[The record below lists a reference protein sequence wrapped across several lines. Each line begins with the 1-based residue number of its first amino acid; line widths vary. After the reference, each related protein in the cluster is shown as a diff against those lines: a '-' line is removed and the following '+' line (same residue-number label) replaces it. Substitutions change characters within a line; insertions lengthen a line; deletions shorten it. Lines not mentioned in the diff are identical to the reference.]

1 MRISALFLWKKR
13 RASGD
18 LLLHYILSTDV
29 LNDRNQVLQLAKD
42 ALNHSQNEK
51 QAKRS
56 SLPASLR
63 SLPNLQASTVRILK
77 KAGIDSV
84 ENLYRVGAAN
94 AFLAIQASNN
104 LPVKLEL
111 LWALEGAIQGVHWSV
126 VPNQRRNELIQL
138 IEAAWVPYD
147 YSTQQTDALLPPF
160 VSICS
165 YLNEMKTFRFMFG
178 NIDRGWFRLSNR
190 MFFPLS
196 WLFAEQRAIE

>member
-1 MRISALFLWKKR
+1 MPNSFLKYYIDLFSPLGSITSHSMFGGFGLFSDKTFFAFVVENQLAIRANESQKKVFKKCGFQPF
-13 RASGD
+13 SYEKKGVQVVTSY
-18 LLLHYILSTDV
+18 YILSTDV

-138 IEAAWVPYD
+138 IEAA
-147 YSTQQTDALLPPF
+147 
-160 VSICS
+160 
-165 YLNEMKTFRFMFG
+165 
-178 NIDRGWFRLSNR
+178 
-190 MFFPLS
+190 
-196 WLFAEQRAIE
+196 